1 MDCAN
6 TAYGYQS
13 EGYISAGR
21 DQDAILK
28 LLLRLQMM
36 QPESEATY

>member
-21 DQDAILK
+21 DQDANVK
-28 LLLRLQMM
+28 LLLGLQMM
-36 QPESEATY
+36 QSGSVATY